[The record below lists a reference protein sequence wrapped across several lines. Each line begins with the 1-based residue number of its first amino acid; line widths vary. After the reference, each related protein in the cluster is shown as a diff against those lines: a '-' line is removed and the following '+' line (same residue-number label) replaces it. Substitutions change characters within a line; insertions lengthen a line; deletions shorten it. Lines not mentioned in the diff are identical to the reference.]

1 MCIAP
6 SSPSPPPAP
15 KAVVLPPAPTIEKSV
30 ATPQMQA
37 GPAKPADPIIKRR
50 GKSGMVIQMGST
62 AGTNVPGM
70 GG

>member
-6 SSPSPPPAP
+6 SMPSPPPPP
-15 KAVVLPPAPTIEKSV
+15 KAVTLPPAPVIQKVS
-30 ATPQMQA
+30 AAPQMQA
-37 GPAKPADPIIKRR
+37 GPAKPSNPIIKRR
-50 GKSGMVIQMGST
+50 GKSGMLIQMGST